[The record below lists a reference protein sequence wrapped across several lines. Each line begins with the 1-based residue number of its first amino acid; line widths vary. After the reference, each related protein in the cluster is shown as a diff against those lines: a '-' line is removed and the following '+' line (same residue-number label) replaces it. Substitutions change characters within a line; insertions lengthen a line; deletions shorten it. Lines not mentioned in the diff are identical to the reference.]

1 MSSQT
6 NYGYDNAQLTGS
18 EHTPRSTTTERS
30 IVVDAESAL
39 WSSATQHDQA
49 RLEWLLHD
57 DFSGVTRDGEQVGRE
72 ELMGML
78 HRAVPRGGRH
88 FSQWGLHGLPWPL
101 VLTTYSL
108 ADDQESSLHLSV
120 WDISTGVG
128 AAAVPSRYVGVG
140 WPSLAGVREGRKHRP
155 WAPVARVTLTTG
167 RCVAFRRCDT
177 RHM

>member
-120 WDISTGVG
+120 WDISTGLARLRFHQGTWESVG
-128 AAAVPSRYVGVG
+128 HRSPAFEKVASTAP
-140 WPSLAGVREGRKHRP
+140 GRRSH
-155 WAPVARVTLTTG
+155 A
-167 RCVAFRRCDT
+167 
-177 RHM
+177 